1 MTSRK
6 LVRVV
11 TGIAGLA
18 AGWIALGAPIIFW

>member
-6 LVRVV
+6 LLRVA
-11 TGIAGLA
+11 GSIAGLA